1 MKKIITLSLLGV
13 FSQVSAQDNLIN
25 AVSGN
30 RGMMTD
36 KVYQFT
42 DIINL
47 ESTGVKN
54 QGKSGTCWSYAMSSF
69 LESEMAKNKKQ
80 PVDLA
85 EIFIARHSYFD
96 KAVNYVRMHGNVE
109 WGDGG
114 QLHDVTNAY
123 KKYGIVPQYV
133 YTGLLN
139 GATMNNFEE
148 MQKELKPF
156 LDELIKMKRLP
167 DNWRDEFNAK
177 LDKYLGVVPE
187 TFIYN
192 GVQYTPKS
200 FAEQVVGLDKENYV
214 EMVSYE
220 DQPKYK
226 NVFVAVPDNWSFDY
240 AFNINMDDFITV
252 IDHALKKGYT
262 VGWATD
268 VSEKYFSWYNGL
280 AFVPEKSFEQMT
292 PEEQKTR
299 FDVYWEEKVITPE
312 ERQKAFDNYETTDDH
327 GMHIIGLVKDQKGR
341 EYYIVKN
348 SWGINNTRK
357 GYLYVTKNF
366 LKYKTTSILVNQ
378 KALPKNILKA
388 YKKAK

>member
-1 MKKIITLSLLGV
+1 MKKIITLSLIGV

-366 LKYKTTSILVNQ
+366 VKYKTTSILVNQ

>member
-1 MKKIITLSLLGV
+1 MKKIITLSLIGV

-25 AVSGN
+25 AVSSN

-148 MQKELKPF
+148 MQKELKPY
-156 LDELIKMKRLP
+156 LDELIKMKKLP

-366 LKYKTTSILVNQ
+366 VKYKTTSILVNQ

>member
-366 LKYKTTSILVNQ
+366 LKYKNPSILVNQ

>member
-1 MKKIITLSLLGV
+1 MKKIITLSLIGV

-148 MQKELKPF
+148 MQKELKPY

>member
-148 MQKELKPF
+148 MQKELKPY

-167 DNWRDEFNAK
+167 DNWKDEFNAK

-366 LKYKTTSILVNQ
+366 VKYKTTSILVNQ

>member
-148 MQKELKPF
+148 MQKELKPY
-156 LDELIKMKRLP
+156 LDELIKMKKLP

-366 LKYKTTSILVNQ
+366 VKYKTTSILVNQ

>member
-13 FSQVSAQDNLIN
+13 FLQVSAQDNLIN

-148 MQKELKPF
+148 MQKELKPY

-366 LKYKTTSILVNQ
+366 VKYKTTSILVNQ

>member
-1 MKKIITLSLLGV
+1 MKKIITISLLGV

>member
-1 MKKIITLSLLGV
+1 MKKIITLSLIGV

-148 MQKELKPF
+148 MQKELKPY

-366 LKYKTTSILVNQ
+366 VKYKTTSILVNQ

>member
-1 MKKIITLSLLGV
+1 MKKIITLSLIGV

-148 MQKELKPF
+148 MQKELKPY
-156 LDELIKMKRLP
+156 LDELIKMKKLP

-366 LKYKTTSILVNQ
+366 VKYKTTSILVNQ

>member
-1 MKKIITLSLLGV
+1 MKKIITISLLGV

-148 MQKELKPF
+148 MQKELKPY

>member
-1 MKKIITLSLLGV
+1 MKKIITISLLGV

-148 MQKELKPF
+148 MQKELKPY
-156 LDELIKMKRLP
+156 LDELIKMKKLP

-187 TFIYN
+187 NFIYN

-240 AFNINMDDFITV
+240 SFNINMDDFITV

>member
-148 MQKELKPF
+148 MQKELKPY

-366 LKYKTTSILVNQ
+366 VKYKTTSILVNQ

>member
-1 MKKIITLSLLGV
+1 
-13 FSQVSAQDNLIN
+13 
-25 AVSGN
+25 
-30 RGMMTD
+30 
-36 KVYQFT
+36 
-42 DIINL
+42 
-47 ESTGVKN
+47 
-54 QGKSGTCWSYAMSSF
+54 
-69 LESEMAKNKKQ
+69 
-80 PVDLA
+80 
-85 EIFIARHSYFD
+85 
-96 KAVNYVRMHGNVE
+96 
-109 WGDGG
+109 
-114 QLHDVTNAY
+114 
-123 KKYGIVPQYV
+123 
-133 YTGLLN
+133 
-139 GATMNNFEE
+139 
-148 MQKELKPF
+148 
-156 LDELIKMKRLP
+156 
-167 DNWRDEFNAK
+167 
-177 LDKYLGVVPE
+177 
-187 TFIYN
+187 
-192 GVQYTPKS
+192 
-200 FAEQVVGLDKENYV
+200 
-214 EMVSYE
+214 MVSYE

-366 LKYKTTSILVNQ
+366 VKYKTTSILVNQ

>member
-1 MKKIITLSLLGV
+1 MKKIITISLLGV

-148 MQKELKPF
+148 MQKELKPY

-366 LKYKTTSILVNQ
+366 VKYKTTSILVNQ

>member
-1 MKKIITLSLLGV
+1 
-13 FSQVSAQDNLIN
+13 
-25 AVSGN
+25 
-30 RGMMTD
+30 MTD

-148 MQKELKPF
+148 MQKELKPY

-366 LKYKTTSILVNQ
+366 VKYKTTSILVNQ

>member
-1 MKKIITLSLLGV
+1 MKKIITISLLGV

-366 LKYKTTSILVNQ
+366 VKYKTTSILVNQ